1 MKITSNGIASYAR
14 IFAIFVLLFVSCN
27 ANSKNEANESSSL
40 SEQRQNSIKNG
51 LELVDVTRFFNQSI
65 EAHDL
70 EQFHKNELNITAHTI
85 RLNESEVHFTREK
98 LHPHKILGKGSLY
111 EYFKQYIS
119 DKYNLQLGDEVTY
132 LNVNYEDVT
141 KEPFKRFFLGGESAI
156 ILKNYLFLYT
166 NDFYLLTYK
175 LDENVVSEED
185 KIRSDYLFSSALL
198 PYQKTIDITKVN
210 YQKIRVKKI
219 EGVDDFACGEQEL
232 RYILLDKDESLQL
245 ILVPMDCGDF
255 SYRFYLL
262 SIKENKLI
270 AQLYVEGEAYEPDND
285 KIREKTS
292 FTIDK
297 NSIITVKTSNR
308 NFEKGKDDTKKYKV
322 LSDGLIVE
330 LKTE

>member
-1 MKITSNGIASYAR
+1 MFMKITSNGIGKYAR

-27 ANSKNEANESSSL
+27 VNSKNEVNDI
-40 SEQRQNSIKNG
+40 SEQNKNSIKNG
-51 LELVDVTRFFNQSI
+51 LELVDVTRFFNQSV
-65 EAHDL
+65 EANDL
-70 EQFHKNELNITAHTI
+70 EQFHKIELNLTSHTI
-85 RLNESEVHFTREK
+85 RINGSEVNFKREE

-111 EYFKQYIS
+111 EYFKKHIS

-132 LNVNYEDVT
+132 LNVNYEDA
-141 KEPFKRFFLGGESAI
+141 KEEPFKRFFLGGESAI

-175 LDENVVSEED
+175 LDENVLSEKD
-185 KIRSDYLFSSALL
+185 KMRSGYLFSSAIL
-198 PYQKTIDITKVN
+198 PYQKTIDISKVN
-210 YQKIRVKKI
+210 YQKIPVKKI

-232 RYILLDKDESLQL
+232 RYISLDKNEWQQMY
-245 ILVPMDCGDF
+245 LVPMDCGDF

-270 AQLYVEGEAYEPDND
+270 ANLYVEGEAYEPDND

-297 NSIITVKTSNR
+297 NSIITVRTSNR

-322 LSDGLIVE
+322 LSSGLIIE
-330 LKTE
+330 LNTD